1 LTAGGFTS
9 RFENSAAQRSPS
21 SRGAC
26 FIPRPTD
33 PILVDQFDED
43 AFDAAR
49 VSVSP
54 PQNINK
60 HPSIRI
66 RFGPISIRL
75 PV

>member
-1 LTAGGFTS
+1 MRA
-9 RFENSAAQRSPS
+9 
-21 SRGAC
+21 
-26 FIPRPTD
+26 
-33 PILVDQFDED
+33 DQFDED
-43 AFDAAR
+43 ALDEAR

-66 RFGPISIRL
+66 RLGPISIRL